1 MHWRGAIRIAADVLM
16 ISWARIVFPCAS
28 PHFHVLSLT
37 HLVEGTV
44 REENLHTVLLKHWYI
59 PRRQASQVEEDKR
72 RQAQLVEAADEGGF
86 LTERGITL
94 YMLLLGRC
102 KFARRKQFP
111 SEVFFLA
118 WATAFF

>member
-1 MHWRGAIRIAADVLM
+1 MRKSPLSRPLSH
-16 ISWARIVFPCAS
+16 SPCRRYRK
-28 PHFHVLSLT
+28 PCT
-37 HLVEGTV
+37 

-111 SEVFFLA
+111 CEVFFLA